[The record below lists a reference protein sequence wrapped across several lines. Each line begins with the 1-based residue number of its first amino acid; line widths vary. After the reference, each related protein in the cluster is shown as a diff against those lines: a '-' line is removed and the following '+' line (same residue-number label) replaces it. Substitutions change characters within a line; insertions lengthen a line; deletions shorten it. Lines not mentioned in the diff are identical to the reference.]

1 MKKEMDKNSN
11 NINFAFS
18 AVNYKLLG
26 LGLVLLVVGYILMS
40 GGGSDDP
47 NVFSEEIFNFRR
59 ITLAPYIILSGYG
72 TILFAIL
79 KKS

>member
-47 NVFSEEIFNFRR
+47 NVFSEEIFNKRR

>member
-1 MKKEMDKNSN
+1 MNNEMDKNSN
-11 NINFAFS
+11 NGNFAFS

-26 LGLVLLVVGYILMS
+26 LGLVLLIVGYILMS

-47 NVFSEEIFNFRR
+47 NVFSYEIFNFRR

-72 TILFAIL
+72 TILFSIL
-79 KKS
+79 KRT

>member
-1 MKKEMDKNSN
+1 MKKEVDKNYN
-11 NINFAFS
+11 NGNFAFS
-18 AVNYKLLG
+18 AVNYKLLA

-47 NVFSEEIFNFRR
+47 NVFSEKIFNFRR

>member
-1 MKKEMDKNSN
+1 MKKEMEKNSN

>member
-1 MKKEMDKNSN
+1 MNKEMDRNSN
-11 NINFAFS
+11 NGNFAFS

-26 LGLVLLVVGYILMS
+26 LGLVLLVLGYVLMS

-47 NVFSEEIFNFRR
+47 NVFSYEIFSFRR

>member
-11 NINFAFS
+11 NGNFAFS

-40 GGGSDDP
+40 GGGLMIQMCLARRFLISD
-47 NVFSEEIFNFRR
+47 E
-59 ITLAPYIILSGYG
+59 
-72 TILFAIL
+72 
-79 KKS
+79 

>member
-1 MKKEMDKNSN
+1 MKKEVDKNSN
-11 NINFAFS
+11 NGNFAFS

-47 NVFSEEIFNFRR
+47 GLEIFNKRR
-59 ITLAPYIILSGYG
+59 ITLAPYIILYGYG

>member
-1 MKKEMDKNSN
+1 MNKDMDKNSN
-11 NINFAFS
+11 NGNFAFS

>member
-1 MKKEMDKNSN
+1 MNKDMDKNSN
-11 NINFAFS
+11 NRNFAFS

-26 LGLVLLVVGYILMS
+26 LGLGLLVIGYILMS

-47 NVFSEEIFNFRR
+47 NVFSYDIFNFRR
-59 ITLAPYIILSGYG
+59 ITLAPYVILAGYV

>member
-1 MKKEMDKNSN
+1 MNKDMDKNSN
-11 NINFAFS
+11 NRNFAFS
-18 AVNYKLLG
+18 TANYRLLG
-26 LGLVLLVVGYILMS
+26 LGLGLLVIGYILMS

-47 NVFSEEIFNFRR
+47 NVFSYEIFNFRR
-59 ITLAPYIILSGYG
+59 ITLAPYVILAGYI